1 MMFENYLNDEQIYCE
16 LEQYWNSL
24 FFNMINGSGDEWI
37 VPYYNTSYN
46 NGLKFM
52 DANPIFS
59 AKSKITD
66 KSIKIIQEPLEELD
80 SIQYWVDSNGK
91 NELVIICSFSE
102 KNLSDVKKLI
112 KKWLK
117 NLLN

>member
-1 MMFENYLNDEQIYCE
+1 MFENYLNDEQVYYE
-16 LEQYWNSL
+16 LEQYWDSL
-24 FFNMINGSGDEWI
+24 FFSVNDSSSDEWI
-37 VPYYNTSYN
+37 APYYNTYYN

-59 AKSKITD
+59 AKSKVTD

-80 SIQYWVDSNGK
+80 SVQYWIDSNEK

-102 KNLSDVKKLI
+102 ENILAVKKLI